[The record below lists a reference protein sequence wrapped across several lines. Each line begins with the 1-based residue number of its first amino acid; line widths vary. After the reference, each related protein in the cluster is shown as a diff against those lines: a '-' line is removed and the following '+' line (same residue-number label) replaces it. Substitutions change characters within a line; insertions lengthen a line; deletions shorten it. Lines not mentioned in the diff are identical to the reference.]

1 MSLTTTQIQEVQNA
15 YKLAKTLLFTLKGQ
29 FDDINNF
36 WNGVESG
43 STAMVTQADFDAV
56 PQLDGITVS
65 ELADLMFALNVIQG
79 QLTTSFAPLSIGA
92 RRA

>member
-1 MSLTTTQIQEVQNA
+1 MALTSTQIQEVQNA
-15 YKLAKTLLFTLKGQ
+15 YRLSKTLLFTLKGQ

-43 STAMVTQADFDAV
+43 STNMVTQADFDAV
-56 PQLDGITVS
+56 SQLDGITVS

-79 QLTTSFAPLSIGA
+79 QLTSSFPALSIGA